1 MADLIAS
8 IGIIIAI
15 YLLVMGLMV
24 MWNKEDK

>member
-1 MADLIAS
+1 MTDLIAS

>member
-8 IGIIIAI
+8 IGIILAI
-15 YLLVMGLMV
+15 YLLVMGLLI